1 MSGFRSTHSRRSD
14 RYRSARRGVMHARDA
29 SRQNSKHMRR
39 WRIADPNTGM
49 VYDMLTPER
58 RICGGINTGEQ
69 HPVESRAT
77 APLPWK
83 TRPKTRARNRA
94 AKASRKRNR

>member
-1 MSGFRSTHSRRSD
+1 MSAFRSTHGRRSD

-29 SRQNSKHMRR
+29 GRRNSKHMRR
-39 WRIADPNTGM
+39 WRIADPNTGT
-49 VYDMLTPER
+49 VYDMVTPER
-58 RICGGINTGEQ
+58 RILGGHNTGVQ

-77 APLPWK
+77 APQPWK
-83 TRPKTRARNRA
+83 ERPKARARNRV